1 MASRNAIENL
11 IHRGLTGVGDETTP
25 KIFLQGLRCSRGSLP
40 QDPVGV
46 FGDVFDLHT
55 RHGAILAPLAPKCK
69 YSSPSSHCR
78 FGLTILRLRYV
89 ASVSLRRADP
99 TLAEGVAR

>member
-11 IHRGLTGVGDETTP
+11 IQRGLIGVGDETTP
-25 KIFLQGLRCSRGSLP
+25 KVFLQGLMCSRGSLP
-40 QDPVGV
+40 QDSVGV

-69 YSSPSSHCR
+69 DSS
-78 FGLTILRLRYV
+78 LLRV
-89 ASVSLRRADP
+89 IAASV
-99 TLAEGVAR
+99 

>member
-1 MASRNAIENL
+1 MTDGRAKGHPATMASRNAIENL

-25 KIFLQGLRCSRGSLP
+25 KIFLQGLMCSRGSLP

-46 FGDVFDLHT
+46 FRDVFDLHT

-69 YSSPSSHCR
+69 
-78 FGLTILRLRYV
+78 
-89 ASVSLRRADP
+89 
-99 TLAEGVAR
+99 